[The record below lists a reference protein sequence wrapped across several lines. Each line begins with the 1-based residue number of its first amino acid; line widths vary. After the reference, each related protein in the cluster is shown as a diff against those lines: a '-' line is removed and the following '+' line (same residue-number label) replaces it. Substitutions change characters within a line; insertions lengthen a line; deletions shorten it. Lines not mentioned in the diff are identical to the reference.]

1 MWLHSSVF
9 TLILSLAMWQL
20 VFDLLLDVVQGFLGT
35 ISPPTLLV
43 HASLLTAFC
52 SWLQLFE

>member
-9 TLILSLAMWQL
+9 TLILTLVMWQL

-35 ISPPTLLV
+35 ISPPTLLI
-43 HASLLTAFC
+43 TT
-52 SWLQLFE
+52 